1 MNVSIDIVSDFI
13 CPWCF
18 IGKKRLKDARALVL
32 EKFPDT
38 TFQIN
43 WLPYFLGLDTPLAG
57 VAYKPF
63 MEAKFGGAKK
73 LAEVQARVLAAGQDA
88 GVEMA
93 LEKITVRPSTL
104 AAHRLVYRAQSLGH
118 PPAEIESLVDRVFTG
133 YFQRGE
139 DIGKIATLAEMAAEC
154 GDRKDEVIDYLMSPQ
169 GDQPVR
175 SLFDK
180 VGRLGVSGVP
190 FFIFQRHL
198 AVSGAQTGEVLAAAI
213 LQAMESKS
221 GA

>member
-18 IGKKRLKDARALVL
+18 IGKKRLKDALALVL
-32 EKFPDT
+32 EKHPDT
-38 TFQIN
+38 SFQIN
-43 WLPYFLGLDTPLAG
+43 WLPYFLGLDTPSEG
-57 VAYKPF
+57 VAYQPF
-63 MEAKFGGAKK
+63 MEAKFGGARK
-73 LAEVQARVLAAGQDA
+73 LAEMQARVLEAGQDA
-88 GVEMA
+88 GVAMA
-93 LEKITVRPSTL
+93 LDKISVRPNTL

-118 PPAEIESLVDRVFTG
+118 PPAEIESLVDRLFSG

-175 SLFDK
+175 SLFEK
-180 VGRLGVSGVP
+180 VGQLGVSGVP
-190 FFIFQRHL
+190 FFIFQRNL

-213 LQAMESKS
+213 LQAMASKS